1 MKCTTCGSEL
11 QSVTTDLP
19 FKVADHSIVVIK
31 SIPVLQCTACPEYLL
46 VDSVMASVDA
56 ILARVDKTTELEI
69 VRFAA

>member
-11 QSVTTDLP
+11 QSVATDLP

-31 SIPVLQCTACPEYLL
+31 GIPVLQCAACPEYVLL
-46 VDSVMASVDA
+46 DSVMASVDV
-56 ILARVDKTTELEI
+56 ILGRVDHTTELEI